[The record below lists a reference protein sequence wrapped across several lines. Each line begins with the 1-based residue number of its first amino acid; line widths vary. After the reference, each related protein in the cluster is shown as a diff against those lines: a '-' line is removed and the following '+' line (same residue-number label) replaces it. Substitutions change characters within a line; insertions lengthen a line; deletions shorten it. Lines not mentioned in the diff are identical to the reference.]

1 MARAKATT
9 TSANMNTVPTPT
21 EANELVVGQVIPS
34 EETKVP
40 EFDAQWLES
49 TINVARAMTVQTVP
63 SDERE
68 VAAPAETEFTVLEN
82 EQWLVSV
89 LIPSGMVKLT
99 QKDKFS
105 VLHIGTVEENI
116 DTIVESRLV
125 LLAKHVFTLFK
136 LTLPK

>member
-1 MARAKATT
+1 
-9 TSANMNTVPTPT
+9 MNTVPTPT